1 MRIIID
7 NTLLKSIS
15 SDFITAKGKSY
26 LSKESDN
33 GIVKVTPSEA
43 SVEVEITDGFIAE
56 ITDAYLET
64 MIAVL
69 GMALGYKATLER
81 LAEKA
86 KRIIKSYKK
95 EESQS

>member
-1 MRIIID
+1 MKIILD
-7 NTLLKSIS
+7 KNLLKNIS
-15 SDFITAKGKSY
+15 RGCITAKAINY
-26 LSKESDN
+26 LSRESDN
-33 GIVKVTPSEA
+33 GIVKVAPSETN
-43 SVEVEITDGFIAE
+43 VEVEITDGFIAE

>member
-43 SVEVEITDGFIAE
+43 SVEVEITDGLIAE
-56 ITDAYLET
+56 VIDAYLET

-86 KRIIKSYKK
+86 RRIIKSYKK

>member
-1 MRIIID
+1 MKIIIE

-15 SDFITAKGKSY
+15 SDFITAKGKRY

-33 GIVKVTPSEA
+33 GIVKVAPSET

-56 ITDAYLET
+56 VIDAYLET
-64 MIAVL
+64 MIAGL
-69 GMALGYKATLER
+69 GMALGYKASLER
-81 LAEKA
+81 LARNA
-86 KRIIKSYKK
+86 KHIIKHYKR

>member
-95 EESQS
+95 EESHS

>member
-56 ITDAYLET
+56 VIDAYLET
-64 MIAVL
+64 LIAGI

-81 LAEKA
+81 LARNA
-86 KRIIKSYKK
+86 KHIIKHYKK

>member
-15 SDFITAKGKSY
+15 SDCFIAKAINY

-33 GIVKVTPSEA
+33 GIVKVSPSEA

>member
-56 ITDAYLET
+56 VIDAYLET
-64 MIAVL
+64 LIAGL

>member
-43 SVEVEITDGFIAE
+43 SVEVEITDGFIVE
-56 ITDAYLET
+56 IMDTYLET
-64 MIAVL
+64 MIAGL
-69 GMALGYKATLER
+69 GMALGYKAALER
-81 LAEKA
+81 MADNA
-86 KRIIKSYKK
+86 KSIIKRYKK

>member
-7 NTLLKSIS
+7 NTLLTSIS

-33 GIVKVTPSEA
+33 GIVKVTPSEV

-56 ITDAYLET
+56 VIDAYLET
-64 MIAVL
+64 LIAGL

>member
-56 ITDAYLET
+56 VIDAYLET
-64 MIAVL
+64 LIAGI

-81 LAEKA
+81 LTEKA
-86 KRIIKSYKK
+86 KSIIKSYKK

>member
-81 LAEKA
+81 LADKA

>member
-1 MRIIID
+1 MKIIIE
-7 NTLLKSIS
+7 NTLLKSFS
-15 SDFITAKGKSY
+15 SDCFIAKAINY

-56 ITDAYLET
+56 VIDAYLET
-64 MIAVL
+64 LIAGI

-81 LAEKA
+81 LARNA
-86 KRIIKSYKK
+86 KHIIKHYKK

>member
-33 GIVKVTPSEA
+33 GIVKVAPSETN
-43 SVEVEITDGFIAE
+43 VEVEITDGFIVE
-56 ITDAYLET
+56 IMDTYLET
-64 MIAVL
+64 MIAGL
-69 GMALGYKATLER
+69 GMALGYKAALER
-81 LAEKA
+81 MADNA
-86 KRIIKSYKK
+86 KSIIKRYKK

>member
-56 ITDAYLET
+56 VIDAYLET
-64 MIAVL
+64 LIAGI
-69 GMALGYKATLER
+69 GMALGYKATL
-81 LAEKA
+81 
-86 KRIIKSYKK
+86 
-95 EESQS
+95 

>member
-1 MRIIID
+1 MKIIIE

-15 SDFITAKGKSY
+15 GGCITAKAINY

-43 SVEVEITDGFIAE
+43 SVEVEITDGFIVE
-56 ITDAYLET
+56 IMDTYLET
-64 MIAVL
+64 MIAGL
-69 GMALGYKATLER
+69 GMALGYKAALER
-81 LAEKA
+81 MADNA
-86 KRIIKSYKK
+86 KSIIKRYKK

>member
-7 NTLLKSIS
+7 NILLKSIS

-33 GIVKVTPSEA
+33 GIVKVTPSEV

-56 ITDAYLET
+56 VIDAYLET
-64 MIAVL
+64 LIAGL